1 MDDVDY
7 AEGIFVGYRY
17 YDEKGIKPLF
27 PFGHGLSYT
36 TFEYSNLT
44 VSENEIKDDKTLTV
58 MVDVTNTGDRDG
70 MEIVQLYVSDKETSV
85 RRPVRELKGFEKLFL
100 KAARPKGCD
109 STLISVHLHTTSLI
123 YTIGSLNM
131 VSLLS
136 RQALLQEIS
145 DFRLLFMYLPIQNSQ
160 CISP

>member
-1 MDDVDY
+1 M
-7 AEGIFVGYRY
+7 GYRY

-70 MEIVQLYVSDKETSV
+70 MESFSFTFPTRKAQCADLSVSL
-85 RRPVRELKGFEKLFL
+85 RALKSFSLKL
-100 KAARPKGCD
+100 ARPKGC
-109 STLISVHLHTTSLI
+109 V
-123 YTIGSLNM
+123 
-131 VSLLS
+131 
-136 RQALLQEIS
+136 
-145 DFRLLFMYLPIQNSQ
+145 P
-160 CISP
+160 P